1 MRSIFFLEKTHDFY
15 GSWQN
20 KSKDFNFWEA
30 DMCTAIAVRCERF
43 YFGRNMDYDR
53 SFGEQVVISPR
64 SFPFPFCREELCAG
78 HYAMIGMASVMD
90 GYPLYADAVNEK
102 GLGMAGLHFPD
113 NAYYRETEIKGIYHV
128 SPFELIPWVLSRCAT
143 VQEARTILEKT
154 SLIAVPFRE
163 DIPLS
168 PLHWLIADRY
178 DSIVLEVTKSGTH
191 IYENKTGILTNNPPF
206 PFHLKNLCQ
215 YGNLTNTVTKT
226 EFSEHLGLAPFG
238 MGLGAFGL
246 PGDYSSASRFV
257 KAAFLTAHTAYHED
271 ATENVTEF
279 FHLLSAVAPIGRS
292 VLTPEGKTHIT
303 IYSCCMDAEKGVY
316 YYNTYYNHQ
325 ITAVDMHATNLD
337 DRRLVIFPLKKKQQI
352 LWE

>member
-113 NAYYRETEIKGIYHV
+113 NAHYRETDPEMY
-128 SPFELIPWVLSRCAT
+128 ELLESRIMK
-143 VQEARTILEKT
+143 EYL
-154 SLIAVPFRE
+154 
-163 DIPLS
+163 
-168 PLHWLIADRY
+168 
-178 DSIVLEVTKSGTH
+178 
-191 IYENKTGILTNNPPF
+191 N
-206 PFHLKNLCQ
+206 
-215 YGNLTNTVTKT
+215 
-226 EFSEHLGLAPFG
+226 
-238 MGLGAFGL
+238 
-246 PGDYSSASRFV
+246 
-257 KAAFLTAHTAYHED
+257 
-271 ATENVTEF
+271 
-279 FHLLSAVAPIGRS
+279 
-292 VLTPEGKTHIT
+292 
-303 IYSCCMDAEKGVY
+303 VY
-316 YYNTYYNHQ
+316 YWQGMVYGDSYSEEELAEIREQWLYWTDYFQ
-325 ITAVDMHATNLD
+325 INAGSEGGVMPE
-337 DRRLVIFPLKKKQQI
+337 F
-352 LWE
+352 

>member
-1 MRSIFFLEKTHDFY
+1 
-15 GSWQN
+15 
-20 KSKDFNFWEA
+20 
-30 DMCTAIAVRCERF
+30 
-43 YFGRNMDYDR
+43 MDIEG
-53 SFGEQVVISPR
+53 SFGEEIVLVPR
-64 SFPFPFCREELCAG
+64 RFPLNFCRIAKLEA
-78 HYAMIGMASVMD
+78 HYAVLGMAAVMD

-113 NAYYRETEIKGIYHV
+113 NAYYRETEAKGKYHV
-128 SPFELIPWVLSRCAT
+128 APFELIPWVLSRCAT
-143 VQEARTILEKT
+143 VEEARTILEKT

-178 DSIVLEVTKSGTH
+178 GAVVLEATRSGLH

-215 YGNLTNTVTKT
+215 YGGLTNTVNKT
-226 EFSEHLGLAPFG
+226 EFSESFGLLPFG

-279 FHLLSAVAPIGRS
+279 FHLLSSVAPVGSS
-292 VLTPEGKTHIT
+292 VLTSEGKTHIT

-325 ITAVDMHATNLD
+325 ITAVDMHKENLD
-337 DRRLVIFPLKKKQQI
+337 GTALGRYPLIQGEQI
-352 LWE
+352 RFQN

>member
-1 MRSIFFLEKTHDFY
+1 MCTGIAMRS
-15 GSWQN
+15 
-20 KSKDFNFWEA
+20 
-30 DMCTAIAVRCERF
+30 ERF

-64 SFPFPFCREELCAG
+64 SFPFSFCREEPCVQ

-113 NAYYRETEIKGIYHV
+113 NAHYTKTEKKGHYHV
-128 SPFELIPWVLSRCAT
+128 APFELIPWILSRCAT
-143 VQEARTILEKT
+143 VGEARTILEKT
-154 SLIAVPFRE
+154 NLVAIPFRE

-168 PLHWLIADRY
+168 PLHWQIADRH
-178 DSIVLEVTKSGTH
+178 SCIVLEVTKSGVH
-191 IYENKTGILTNNPPF
+191 IYENPTGILTNNPPF

-215 YGNLTNTVTKT
+215 YANLTNEMPKT
-226 EFSEHLGLAPFG
+226 EFSEALSLAPFSLA
-238 MGLGAFGL
+238 LGAFGL

-257 KAAFLTAHTAYHED
+257 KAAFLAHHIARHED
-271 ATENVTEF
+271 AVENVTEF
-279 FHLLSAVAPIGRS
+279 FHLLSAVSPIGRS
-292 VLTPEGKTHIT
+292 VLTVENKPHIT
-303 IYSCCMDAEKGVY
+303 IYSCCMDAERGIY
-316 YYNTYYNHQ
+316 YYNTYHNHQ
-325 ITAVDMHATNLD
+325 ITAVDMHAVNLD

>member
-1 MRSIFFLEKTHDFY
+1 M
-15 GSWQN
+15 N
-20 KSKDFNFWEA
+20 
-30 DMCTAIAVRCERF
+30 TAEYLIKKL
-43 YFGRNMDYDR
+43 
-53 SFGEQVVISPR
+53 
-64 SFPFPFCREELCAG
+64 EELG
-78 HYAMIGMASVMD
+78 
-90 GYPLYADAVNEK
+90 VNE
-102 GLGMAGLHFPD
+102 F
-113 NAYYRETEIKGIYHV
+113 
-128 SPFELIPWVLSRCAT
+128 
-143 VQEARTILEKT
+143 
-154 SLIAVPFRE
+154 
-163 DIPLS
+163 
-168 PLHWLIADRY
+168 
-178 DSIVLEVTKSGTH
+178 
-191 IYENKTGILTNNPPF
+191 
-206 PFHLKNLCQ
+206 
-215 YGNLTNTVTKT
+215 
-226 EFSEHLGLAPFG
+226 
-238 MGLGAFGL
+238 FGL

>member
-1 MRSIFFLEKTHDFY
+1 MCTGMAMRSD
-15 GSWQN
+15 
-20 KSKDFNFWEA
+20 
-30 DMCTAIAVRCERF
+30 RF

-53 SFGEQVVISPR
+53 SFGEQVVIAPR
-64 SFPFPFCREELCAG
+64 GFPFTFCREEVCAQ

-90 GYPLYADAVNEK
+90 GYPLYADAINEK

-113 NAYYRETEIKGIYHV
+113 NAYYAKEERKGKYNV
-128 SPFELIPWVLSRCAT
+128 SPYELIPWVLSRCAT
-143 VQEARTILEKT
+143 VEEARTILEKT
-154 SLIAVPFRE
+154 NLTAVPFRE

-168 PLHWLIADRY
+168 PLHWQIADKY
-178 DSIVLEVTKSGTH
+178 GSVVLESTRSGMH
-191 IYENKTGILTNNPPF
+191 IYENPTGVLTNNPPF

-215 YGNLTNTVTKT
+215 YGNLTNHVPRT
-226 EFSEHLGLAPFG
+226 EFSEALSLAPFG
-238 MGLGAFGL
+238 MGMGAIGL

-257 KAAFLTAHTAYHED
+257 RAVFLSQHTVRHED

-279 FHLLSAVAPIGRS
+279 FHLLSAVAPIGRT
-292 VLTPEGKTHIT
+292 VLTSEGKPHIT
-303 IYSCCMDAEKGVY
+303 TYSCCMDGERGIY

-325 ITAVDMHATNLD
+325 ITAVDMHAVNLD